1 MDYYSQ
7 VQKLEKI
14 LDTDI
19 QDADKLSAIQSKL
32 NGMIIQYRDDDSLE
46 SDRYALYQLQ
56 AMLSYRQGDFG
67 KASRF
72 IDYAVYIRGEDFQ
85 LAMDMRNQLMKLD
98 FEPKAERKWWL
109 LIIAPLCGLV
119 VVALL
124 QFIVHFVL
132 AKTSTDTAASTSSPL
147 TTTLNIF
154 SITVGVIC
162 VLLVF
167 LIPIWIIEL
176 RRAQKYNSNHGYSV
190 GLKKKTGVLLAIF
203 LPTWYW
209 YYTYQ
214 TDSGK
219 FWLNFLL
226 ALFSR
231 GYWQIVNWPWAI
243 IVATRRPDDF
253 YILYPFYDQLPKA
266 DKA

>member
-98 FEPKAERKWWL
+98 FESHL
-109 LIIAPLCGLV
+109 
-119 VVALL
+119 
-124 QFIVHFVL
+124 FV
-132 AKTSTDTAASTSSPL
+132 D
-147 TTTLNIF
+147 
-154 SITVGVIC
+154 
-162 VLLVF
+162 
-167 LIPIWIIEL
+167 
-176 RRAQKYNSNHGYSV
+176 
-190 GLKKKTGVLLAIF
+190 
-203 LPTWYW
+203 
-209 YYTYQ
+209 
-214 TDSGK
+214 
-219 FWLNFLL
+219 
-226 ALFSR
+226 
-231 GYWQIVNWPWAI
+231 
-243 IVATRRPDDF
+243 
-253 YILYPFYDQLPKA
+253 
-266 DKA
+266 

>member
-19 QDADKLSAIQSKL
+19 QDADRLSAIQSKL
-32 NGMIIQYRDDDSLE
+32 NGIIIQYRDDDSLD

-56 AMLSYRQGDFG
+56 AMLSYRQGEFG

-85 LAMDMRNQLMKLD
+85 LALDMRDQLMKLD
-98 FEPKAERKWWL
+98 FEPKAEKKWRL
-109 LIIAPLCGLV
+109 LIIVPLVGLV
-119 VVALL
+119 IVALL

-132 AKTSTDTAASTSSPL
+132 ASASPDTAASSSSL
-147 TTTLNIF
+147 LQQTLNIF
-154 SITVGVIC
+154 SIIVGSIC

-167 LIPIWIIEL
+167 FIPIWVIEL
-176 RRAQKYNSNHGYSV
+176 RRAQKYNANHGYSV

-226 ALFSR
+226 GLFSR

-243 IVATRRPDDF
+243 ITATRRPDDF
-253 YILYPFYDQLPKA
+253 YILYPFYDKLPKGQ
-266 DKA
+266 